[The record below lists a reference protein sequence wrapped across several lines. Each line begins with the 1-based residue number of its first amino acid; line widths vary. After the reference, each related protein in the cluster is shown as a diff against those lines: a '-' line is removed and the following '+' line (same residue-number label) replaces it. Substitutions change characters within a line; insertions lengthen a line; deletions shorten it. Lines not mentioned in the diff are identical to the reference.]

1 LNDIKSISTFNLTI
15 AEGSLTTT
23 LNIELVLSKIF
34 SNVEI
39 TLDNI
44 YYNYNKWDIRDDA
57 KPTLDSLTSILMNN
71 PQINIQLS
79 SHTDCRGDDEY
90 NQILSQKR
98 AEAAINYISS
108 KGIAESRLI
117 AKGYG
122 ENALAINCNC
132 DDCTEEEH
140 QVNRRTTFKILE

>member
-1 LNDIKSISTFNLTI
+1 M
-15 AEGSLTTT
+15 
-23 LNIELVLSKIF
+23 VLSKIF

-44 YYNYNKWDIRDDA
+44 YYNYNKWNIRDDA
-57 KPTLDSLTSILMNN
+57 KPTLDSLTTILTNN

-98 AEAAINYISS
+98 AEAAINYIAS
-108 KGIAESRLI
+108 KGIPLSRLN
-117 AKGYG
+117 AKGFG
-122 ENALAINCNC
+122 ENALSINCNC